1 MNDPYHDIKIYH
13 KAGKTNANG
22 DVSALCFPIPH
33 AINLKREL
41 WTLRDESVTCKK
53 CRAAFNT
60 ELGKKVIEGLK
71 KKAVPS
77 AEV

>member
-33 AINLKREL
+33 AINLKRESG
-41 WTLRDESVTCKK
+41 R
-53 CRAAFNT
+53 
-60 ELGKKVIEGLK
+60 
-71 KKAVPS
+71 S
-77 AEV
+77 AMKR